1 MKKGTCEI
9 FKTTF
14 FIEHLW
20 WLLLFRKYLFSQISY
35 FKCFC
40 KMSIQKMDSY
50 LELPRYMEF
59 FNFAFL
65 SQRSQTRQAKN
76 ILPLIKP
83 NMLKCN
89 FNVKTAFKVVCKQL
103 EYIKDVIT
111 KNVQKREKWSL
122 NFRLSFRWF
131 TLNSPKII
139 SQTNSLN
146 LK

>member
-40 KMSIQKMDSY
+40 KMSIQKKDSY
-50 LELPRYMEF
+50 LELPRYTEF
-59 FNFAFL
+59 FNFVFL
-65 SQRSQTRQAKN
+65 SYKFQTRQAKN

-83 NMLKCN
+83 NMLKCK

-111 KNVQKREKWSL
+111 KNVQKHEKWNL

-146 LK
+146 LM